1 MTLIDVLLLQTKS
14 KKMMK
19 LFTFLLIISPV
30 FASAQIASWDFS
42 GESTLAT
49 STAEVYNVNLDA
61 SDVLTRGAN
70 AIESAGSNSFRTQG
84 FQNDGISTANLD
96 YFENTFSAATGY
108 LLSLTSIDARFAG
121 TATFSASP
129 GVSMQYAYSLDGTNF
144 TLIGSPFSQIGNGSM
159 PQIDLTGIT
168 ALQNVAD
175 NVTVTIRLYASGQT
189 TTGGWGYN
197 STTTPGTI
205 GLAFGGSVTP
215 VAGCDTYSTPSI
227 SACETYTSPSGLYT
241 WTASNTYNDTIPNA
255 ALCDSIIT
263 IDLTIN
269 QPQTVSATATICTG
283 QTYTFGTQTL
293 TDADAGPHI
302 EVFSNINMC
311 DSTVNLT
318 LSVVTGF
325 TETATATIC
334 EGETY
339 VFGMQN
345 LTSEFGNPYTEIFT
359 SSGGCDSTVTLTLT
373 VNPITY
379 GTISITECDS
389 YTSPSGNYTWTASN
403 TYNDTIPNA
412 LMCDSVITIN
422 LTINNSTSASITES
436 VCGSYDF
443 LGTIL
448 TTSGVYVETVPN
460 SIMCDSVI
468 TLTLDITPLP
478 NTPAN
483 SGDVSYCENDAISDM
498 TAMSDTQ
505 FGEFIIA
512 GIADGPLPGGLPKV
526 VEFYAIQDI
535 SDLSIFGFGSASNG
549 GGTDGEEYTFPAI
562 SLNAGDH
569 YYVSMDTV
577 NFNSFFG
584 FDPNTTEGIA
594 SNNNG
599 DDAIEL
605 FKNGIVIDVFGEIDV
620 DGTGTP
626 WEYLD
631 GWAYRNSNSTPNGG
645 AFIISEW
652 TFSGINQLEG
662 GVTNATCNTPYPA
675 GTMSVVIPASTFT
688 WYSDASLMT
697 QIGTSATQAPT
708 AVNGAT
714 TYYVTETYNG
724 ATTCE
729 SASSMV
735 TITINANP
743 TGVTFAALSDI
754 CQNAS
759 NYTLVE
765 GAPAGGVYS
774 GTGVIAGAFNPA
786 TAGAGQT
793 TLTYTYT
800 DGNNC
805 STDATQTISVDATPT
820 VALAVFSTVCVY
832 NPPMALSG
840 GTPAGGTYS
849 GPGVTG
855 GNFDPATAG
864 NGTHTI
870 TYTYTDGN
878 NCEGSATNTITVD
891 GCASIVETNLIGL
904 SIYPNPTNG
913 IITIQF
919 DGKLANVSIVD
930 LTGKVVAKTSI
941 QSNETIDMS
950 NLNVGTYFV
959 NVEVNGSI
967 STKRVIVQ

>member
-1 MTLIDVLLLQTKS
+1 
-14 KKMMK
+14 MK
-19 LFTFLLIISPV
+19 IFTFLLALVPII
-30 FASAQIASWDFS
+30 ASAQIASWDFS

-49 STAEVYNVNLDA
+49 STAEVYDVNLDA

-70 AIESAGSNSFRTQG
+70 AIASAGSNSFRTQG
-84 FQNDGISTANLD
+84 FQNDGISTTNLD

-108 LLSLTSIDARFAG
+108 QLSLSSIDARFSG
-121 TATFSASP
+121 TASFSNSP
-129 GVSMQYAYSLDGTNF
+129 GVTMQYAYSLDGSTF
-144 TLIGSPFSQIGNGSM
+144 VLIGTPFIQVGNGSM
-159 PQIDLTGIT
+159 PQIDLSGVS

-175 NVTVTIRLYASGQT
+175 NITVTIRLYASGQT

-197 STTTPGTI
+197 SLPGVA
-205 GLAFGGSVTP
+205 GLAFGGSVTL
-215 VAGCDTYSTPSI
+215 ASGCDTYSNLSI

-241 WTASNTYNDTIPNA
+241 WTTSDTYNDTIPNA

-263 IDLTIN
+263 VDLTIN
-269 QPQTVSATATICTG
+269 QPQTVSASASICTG
-283 QTYTFGTQTL
+283 QTYIFGTQTL
-293 TDADAGPHI
+293 TDADAGPHT
-302 EVFSNINMC
+302 EVFQDVNLC

-318 LSVVTGF
+318 LSVVTGY
-325 TETATATIC
+325 TETASATIC

-345 LTSEFGNPYTEIFT
+345 LTNETGNPYVESFLSI
-359 SSGGCDSTVTLTLT
+359 GGCDSTVTLTLT

-379 GTISITECDS
+379 ETITITECDS
-389 YTSPSGNYTWTASN
+389 YTSPSGNYTWTVSN
-403 TYNDTIPNA
+403 TYNDTIANA
-412 LMCDSVITIN
+412 MMCDSVITIN
-422 LTINNSTSASITES
+422 LTINNSSSSSISES

-443 LGTIL
+443 LGTTL
-448 TTSGVYVETVPN
+448 TSSGVYTQTVPN
-460 SIMCDSVI
+460 AMMCDSVI
-468 TLTLDITPLP
+468 TLTLEITPEP

-483 SGDVSYCENDAISDM
+483 SGDVTYCENDAISDM
-498 TAMSDTQ
+498 TALSDTQ

-535 SDLSIFGFGSASNG
+535 TDLSVFGFGSASNG
-549 GGTDGEEYTFPAI
+549 GGTDGEEFTFPAI

-584 FDPNTTEGIA
+584 FDPNTTEGTA

-605 FKNGIVIDVFGEIDV
+605 FKNGTVIDVFGQIDV

-652 TFSGINQLEG
+652 TFSGTNALEG
-662 GVTNATCNTPYPA
+662 GSTNATCTTPYPA
-675 GTMSVVIPASTFT
+675 GTMSVMLPTSSYT
-688 WYSDASLMT
+688 WYSDATLMT
-697 QIGTSATQAPT
+697 QIGTGATQAPM

-714 TYYVTETYNG
+714 TYYVTETFTG

-729 SASSMV
+729 SAASMV

-743 TGVTFAALSDI
+743 TGVTFSALNDI

-759 NYTLVE
+759 SYTLVE
-765 GAPAGGVYS
+765 GSPAGGVYS
-774 GTGVIAGAFNPA
+774 GTGVTAGAFNPA
-786 TAGAGQT
+786 TAGPGQT
-793 TLTYTYT
+793 TLTYTFT

-805 STDATQTISVDATPT
+805 SADATQTISVDATPT
-820 VALAVFSTVCVY
+820 VNLAAFSTVCVY
-832 NPPMALSG
+832 NPSMALTG
-840 GTPAGGTYS
+840 GNPAGGTYS

-891 GCASIVETNLIGL
+891 GCASIDETNVIGL
-904 SIYPNPTNG
+904 AIYPNPTNA

-919 DGKLANVSIVD
+919 EGKLANVSVID
-930 LTGKVVAKTSI
+930 LTGKVVTKTSI
-941 QSNETIDMS
+941 QSNDTIDMS

-967 STKRVIVQ
+967 TTERVIVK

>member
-1 MTLIDVLLLQTKS
+1 
-14 KKMMK
+14 MK
-19 LFTFLLIISPV
+19 FFTLLITIFPV
-30 FASAQIASWDFS
+30 LASAQIASWDFT
-42 GESTLAT
+42 GESTVST
-49 STAEVYNVNLDA
+49 STAEVYDANLDA
-61 SDVLTRGAN
+61 SSLLTRGAN
-70 AIESAGSNSFRTQG
+70 AIESAGGNSFRTQG

-108 LLSLTSIDARFAG
+108 QLSLTSIDARFAG
-121 TATFSASP
+121 TASFSITP
-129 GVSMQYAYSLDGTNF
+129 GVTMQYAYSLDGSTF
-144 TLIGSPFSQIGNGSM
+144 VLIGTPFIQVGSGSM
-159 PQIDLTGIT
+159 PQIDLSGVT

-175 NVTVTIRLYASGQT
+175 NITVTIRLYASGQT

-197 STTTPGTI
+197 SLTGVA
-205 GLAFGGSVTP
+205 GLAFGGSVTL
-215 VAGCDTYSTPSI
+215 ASGCDTYSSLSI

-241 WTASNTYNDTIPNA
+241 WTTSDTYNDTIPNA

-263 IDLTIN
+263 VDLTLN
-269 QPQTVSATATICTG
+269 QPQTVSASASICTG
-283 QTYTFGTQTL
+283 QTYTFGSQTL
-293 TDADAGPHI
+293 TDADAGPHT
-302 EVFSNINMC
+302 EVFQDINMC

-318 LSVVTGF
+318 LSVVTGY

-345 LTSEFGNPYTEIFT
+345 LTAETGNPYVESFT
-359 SSGGCDSTVTLTLT
+359 SIGGCDSTVTLTLT
-373 VNPITY
+373 VNPRTY
-379 GTISITECDS
+379 ETITISECDS
-389 YTSPSGNYTWTASN
+389 YTSPSGNYTWTVSN

-412 LMCDSVITIN
+412 MMCDSVITIN
-422 LTINNSTSASITES
+422 LTINNSTSASISES

-443 LGTIL
+443 LGTTL
-448 TTSGVYVETVPN
+448 TSSGVYTQTVPN
-460 SIMCDSVI
+460 AMMCDSVI
-468 TLTLDITPLP
+468 TLTLEITPQP

-483 SGDVSYCENDAISDM
+483 SGDVTYCENDVLSDM

-535 SDLSIFGFGSASNG
+535 VDLSVFGFGSASNG
-549 GGTDGEEYTFPAI
+549 GGTDGEEFTFPAI

-569 YYVSMDTV
+569 YYVSTDSV

-584 FDPNTTEGIA
+584 FDPNTTEVTA

-605 FKNGIVIDVFGEIDV
+605 FKNGTVIDVFGEIDV

-645 AFIISEW
+645 VFIISEW
-652 TFSGINQLEG
+652 TFSGTNALEG
-662 GVTNATCNTPYPA
+662 GITNATCTTPYPA
-675 GTMSVVIPASTFT
+675 GTMSVILPTSSYN
-688 WYSDASLMT
+688 WYSDATLMT
-697 QIGTSATQAPT
+697 LIGTSATQAPI

-714 TYYVTETYNG
+714 TYYVTETFTG

-729 SASSMV
+729 SGASMV

-743 TGVTFAALSDI
+743 TGVTFATLSDI
-754 CQNAS
+754 CENAS

-765 GAPAGGVYS
+765 GSPAGGVYS
-774 GTGVIAGAFNPA
+774 GTGVTAGVFNPT
-786 TAGAGQT
+786 TAGPGQT

-805 STDATQTISVDATPT
+805 SADATQTISVDAAPT
-820 VALAVFSTVCVY
+820 VNLAAFSTVCVY
-832 NPPMALSG
+832 NPSMALTG
-840 GTPAGGTYS
+840 GTPSGGTYS

-891 GCASIVETNLIGL
+891 GCASIDETNVVGL
-904 SIYPNPTNG
+904 AIYPNPTRG

-919 DGKLANVSIVD
+919 DGKLANVSVVD
-930 LTGKVVAKTSI
+930 LTGKVVSKTSI
-941 QSNETIDMS
+941 QSTETIDMS
-950 NLNVGTYFV
+950 NLNAGTYFV

-967 STKRVIVQ
+967 TTERVIVK